1 MLRFKQY
8 LNEAFNVPIREP
20 NDIDGYD
27 TSQDKDSLIKLI
39 NYLNSL
45 GLDDI
50 PIAGE
55 EMEKFKENNRICK
68 DCKEPLCFGINDKWL
83 CAGCPEL
90 PREYNKN
97 GKEKEKQSS

>member
-1 MLRFKQY
+1 MVNCKQQERFRRQEEEYKRLMKNKKADVSISQNDEE
-8 LNEAFNVPIREP
+8 LN
-20 NDIDGYD
+20 
-27 TSQDKDSLIKLI
+27 
-39 NYLNSL
+39 
-45 GLDDI
+45 
-50 PIAGE
+50 AGE